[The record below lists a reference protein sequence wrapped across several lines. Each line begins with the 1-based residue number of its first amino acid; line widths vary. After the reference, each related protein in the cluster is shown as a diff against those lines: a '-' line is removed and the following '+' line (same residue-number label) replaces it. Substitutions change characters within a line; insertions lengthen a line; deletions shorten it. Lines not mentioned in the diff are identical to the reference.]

1 MLISVTQ
8 SGQTWTWFV
17 TAMDL
22 PTTVYG
28 YMLLNRFR

>member
-22 PTTVYG
+22 PITVYA
-28 YMLLNRFR
+28 YKLLKRFR